1 MRYRYPTTGA
11 AAAQRGAAALLVV
24 VVLFFIL
31 ALVTAYTSRNL
42 IFEQRTSAN
51 NQRSTQA
58 LEVAEA
64 GVEFAIALLGGG
76 RVDAACLTT
85 NDTAQS
91 TFRQRYLTQDTS
103 GTYVANAAQ
112 PNLRP
117 TCMLLTGGAS
127 CSCPVSGAPDL
138 VLPVGLAPTF
148 QVRFETA
155 GLAQPGIVRVV
166 SKGCSSLGSQ
176 CYAGVSTPA
185 DAEAEVSVLLGLNS
199 ALATPPAAAMTARGS
214 VNLNGGTIGI
224 SNADEATGGITIDA
238 GGVVANAVN
247 ARLSSLPGTPGSAS
261 IQASD
266 PSLTTLNTDRMF
278 VSLFGMDRTTYRTQP
293 AVVRV
298 SCNGG
303 CAVAIASAVA
313 ANPGRIVWVE
323 GNATIDANQ
332 MLGSPAAPVALFVQ
346 GDLTVDANLELHG
359 LLYLHAGGG
368 TNNWTTNAGTTLVNG
383 AVVAEGNLNIA
394 GAPNVAFDAGVLRLI
409 SLTQGSMVRVPG
421 SWRDFAAGS

>member
-1 MRYRYPTTGA
+1 MQYRYPSISA
-11 AAAQRGAAALLVV
+11 VARQRGAAALLVV

-64 GVEFAIALLGGG
+64 GVEFAVALLGGG

-85 NDTAQS
+85 NDTAQN

-103 GTYVANAAQ
+103 GTFVADGVQ

-117 TCMLLTGGAS
+117 TCMLLSGGAS
-127 CSCPVSGAPDL
+127 CSCPVAGAPDL

-176 CYAGVSTPA
+176 CYAGVATPA

-199 ALATPPAAAMTARGS
+199 ALATPPAAAMTVRGS
-214 VNLNGGTIGI
+214 IDLNGGSIGI
-224 SNADEATGGITIDA
+224 SNADVPTGGITIDA
-238 GGVVANAVN
+238 GGAIVNAAN

-261 IQASD
+261 LQASD
-266 PSLTTLNTDRMF
+266 PSLTALNPDRMF
-278 VSLFGMDRTTYRTQP
+278 VSLFGMDRATYRSQP
-293 AVVRV
+293 AAVRV
-298 SCNGG
+298 NCNGN
-303 CAVAIASAVA
+303 CAVAIASAVS

-332 MLGSPAAPVALFVQ
+332 VLGSPAAPVMLFVQ
-346 GDLTVDANLELHG
+346 GDLTVAANLEVHG
-359 LLYLHAGGG
+359 LLYLHASTGS
-368 TNNWTTNAGTTLVNG
+368 NSWTTNAGTTLVNG
-383 AVVAEGNLNIA
+383 AVVAEGNLNVA
-394 GAPNVAFDAGVLRLI
+394 GAPNVAFDADVLRTI
-409 SLTQGSMVRVPG
+409 NLTHGSMVRVPG

>member
-1 MRYRYPTTGA
+1 MGNRYPVTGA
-11 AAAQRGAAALLVV
+11 VAAQRGAAALLVV

-64 GVEFAIALLGGG
+64 GVEFAVALLGSG
-76 RVDAACLTT
+76 RVDAACVAT

-103 GTYVANAAQ
+103 GTFVANAAQ

-117 TCMLLTGGAS
+117 TCMLLTGSAS
-127 CSCPVSGAPDL
+127 CSCPAAGAPDL

-148 QVRFETA
+148 QLRFETA

-176 CYAGVSTPA
+176 CYAGVATPA

-199 ALATPPAAAMTARGS
+199 ALATPPAAPMTVRGS
-214 VNLNGGTIGI
+214 VNLNGGSIGI

-266 PSLTTLNTDRMF
+266 PSLTALNADRMF
-278 VSLFGMDRTTYRTQP
+278 VSLFGMDRVTYRSQP
-293 AVVRV
+293 AAVRV

-332 MLGSPAAPVALFVQ
+332 VLGSPAAPVALFVQ
-346 GDLTVDANLELHG
+346 GDLTVAANLELHG
-359 LLYLHAGGG
+359 LLYLHAAAG
-368 TNNWTTNAGTTLVNG
+368 TNSWTTNAGTTLVNG
-383 AVVAEGNLNIA
+383 AVVAEGNLNVV
-394 GAPNVAFDAGVLRLI
+394 GAPNVAFDAGVLRMI

>member
-1 MRYRYPTTGA
+1 MRYRYSSISA
-11 AAAQRGAAALLVV
+11 AARQRGAAALLVV

-64 GVEFAIALLGGG
+64 GVEFAVAMLGGG

-85 NDTAQS
+85 NDTAQN
-91 TFRQRYLTQDTS
+91 TFRQRNLTQDTS
-103 GTYVANAAQ
+103 GTFVADGAQ

-117 TCMLLTGGAS
+117 TCMLLSSGTS
-127 CSCPVSGAPDL
+127 CSCPSAGAPDL

-166 SKGCSSLGSQ
+166 SRGCSSLGSQ
-176 CYAGVSTPA
+176 CYAGVASPA
-185 DAEAEVSVLLGLNS
+185 DAEAEVSILLGLNS
-199 ALATPPAAAMTARGS
+199 ALATPPAAAMTVRGS
-214 VNLNGGTIGI
+214 IDLNGGSIGI
-224 SNADEATGGITIDA
+224 SNADVPTGGITIDA
-238 GGVVANAVN
+238 GGAVVNAAN

-261 IQASD
+261 VQASD
-266 PSLTTLNTDRMF
+266 PSLTALSADRMF
-278 VSLFGMDRTTYRTQP
+278 VSLFGMDRATYRSQP
-293 AVVRV
+293 AAVRV
-298 SCNGG
+298 ICNGN
-303 CAVAIASAVA
+303 CAVAIASAVS

-332 MLGSPAAPVALFVQ
+332 VLGSPAAPVIVFVQ
-346 GDLTVDANLELHG
+346 GDLTVSANLEVHG
-359 LLYLHAGGG
+359 LLYLHASTG
-368 TNNWTTNAGTTLVNG
+368 TNNWATNAGTTLING
-383 AVVAEGNLNIA
+383 AVVAEGNLTIT
-394 GAPNVAFDAGVLRLI
+394 GAPNVAFDASVLSTI
-409 SLTQGSMVRVPG
+409 NLTQGSMVRVPG